1 VSYRFEE
8 VFLPENAASG
18 VGDGNVDDN
27 LVEALNDQIEI
38 GSMHSIGFPTGL
50 YYFFRVCSW
59 VLLCWG
65 CVEES
70 RVV

>member
-1 VSYRFEE
+1 MSYRFEE
-8 VFLPENAASG
+8 VFLPKNAASG

-50 YYFFRVCSW
+50 YY
-59 VLLCWG
+59 
-65 CVEES
+65 
-70 RVV
+70 